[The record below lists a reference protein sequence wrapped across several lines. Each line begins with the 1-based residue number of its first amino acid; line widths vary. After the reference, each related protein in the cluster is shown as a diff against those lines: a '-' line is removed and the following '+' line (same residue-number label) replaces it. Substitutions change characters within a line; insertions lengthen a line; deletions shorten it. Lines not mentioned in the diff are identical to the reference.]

1 MHWSKEASSFGF
13 ALPIWGIG
21 IGGNHETD
29 RHFRADGRHV
39 RRLDGERNLDFEL
52 WRLQFVAACWRVH
65 RSRLNRGSGRRI
77 C

>member
-13 ALPIWGIG
+13 APPIWGIG

-52 WRLQFVAACWRVH
+52 
-65 RSRLNRGSGRRI
+65 
-77 C
+77 

>member
-39 RRLDGERNLDFEL
+39 RRLDGECNLGFEL
-52 WRLQFVAACWRVH
+52 WRLQFDADCWRVH
-65 RSRLNRGSGRRI
+65 CSRLNRGSGRRI

>member
-52 WRLQFVAACWRVH
+52 
-65 RSRLNRGSGRRI
+65 
-77 C
+77 